1 MTLPQIRGEY
11 RSNYI
16 LKPLTWLKVG
26 GPAEIFFK
34 PLDCDDLAKFLFHNQ
49 RQLPIFVLGAGSNII
64 IRDTGIEGIVVKLG
78 RNFINIELTSD
89 NNLSVGAGCLNF
101 NLSKFC
107 RDNNISGFEFL
118 SGIPGTIGGGVS
130 MNAGCYGS
138 EFKDIVI
145 AIEVLD
151 TNGKLLKLSNSEIGF
166 RHRSNNLPNDFII
179 TKAIFKTK
187 IMDQTIIDELMSEI
201 NLKRLS
207 SQPVKE
213 RTGGSTFVNPESNS
227 TWKLID
233 KSGLR
238 GYRIGDAKMSE
249 LHCNFMINIENALA
263 KDLEDLGEFVRQ
275 KVLEDSNILLEWE
288 IKRIGK
294 EYA

>member
-1 MTLPQIRGEY
+1 MILPQIKGEY

-26 GPAEIFFK
+26 GAAEIFFK
-34 PLDCDDLAKFLFHNQ
+34 PLDSEDLASFLFHNQ
-49 RQLPIFVLGAGSNII
+49 SQLPIFVLGAGSNII
-64 IRDTGIEGIVVKLG
+64 IRDSGVEGVVIKLG
-78 RNFINIELTSD
+78 RNFTNIELTSD

-107 RDNNISGFEFL
+107 KDNSIMGFEFL

-130 MNAGCYGS
+130 MNAGAYGA

-145 AIEVLD
+145 AIEALD
-151 TNGKLLKLSNSEIGF
+151 SNGRLLVLSNEEIGF
-166 RHRSNNLPNDFII
+166 RHRGNSLPNDLII

-187 IMDQTIIDELMSEI
+187 TGNQTIINELLNEI
-201 NLKRLS
+201 NLKRHS

-213 RTGGSTFVNPESNS
+213 RTGGSTFVNPTSNS
-227 TWKLID
+227 AWKLID

>member
-1 MTLPQIRGEY
+1 MMLQQIKGEY
-11 RSNYI
+11 RNNYI

-34 PLDCDDLAKFLFHNQ
+34 PLDSNDLANFLSQN
-49 RQLPIFVLGAGSNII
+49 QLPVFVLGAGSNVI
-64 IRDTGIEGIVVKLG
+64 IRDTGIEGVVIKLG
-78 RNFINIELTSD
+78 RNFTNIELTHG
-89 NNLSVGAGCLNF
+89 NNLAVGAGCLNF

-107 RDNNISGFEFL
+107 KDNIISGFEFL
-118 SGIPGTIGGGVS
+118 SGIPGTIGGGVA
-130 MNAGCYGS
+130 MNAGAYGS

-145 AIEVLD
+145 AIEALGPS
-151 TNGKLLKLSNSEIGF
+151 GKLLNLSNEEIGF
-166 RHRSNNLPNDFII
+166 RHRGNNLPSDLVI

-187 IMDQTIIDELMSEI
+187 VGDPSIINGLIDEI
-201 NLKRLS
+201 NIKRLS
-207 SQPVKE
+207 SQPIKE
-213 RTGGSTFVNPESNS
+213 RTGGSTFVNPADHSA
-227 TWKLID
+227 WKLID
-233 KSGLR
+233 KSDLR
-238 GYRIGDAKMSE
+238 GYRIGGAKMSE

-294 EYA
+294 QYA